1 MKRILLIPILMVV
14 ALSGCVEEEL
24 DAMDLSTILVN
35 SGENLDSY
43 RFVTETAMEFKSIED
58 STEISMLILRSRNNG
73 AVNLT
78 AQNMSAITS
87 GISNYGDEIYNVQQ
101 EVYVIG
107 DVAKI
112 KFNGD
117 WSQAPLQDA
126 ENFWALK
133 NIAEKQALLLN
144 SSQLALSG
152 SEMIDGMECSR
163 IEVIPDR
170 KSYESFVFELLESEL
185 PLAYVNLTE
194 LRDRSTVNWTI
205 WLSNDDGLP
214 RKENV
219 KMELSLTPEIM
230 AQSSDQIEDFL
241 IKIDLDTTTEYL
253 DYNQPLL
260 ITLPEGQVIEP
271 FIACACNR

>member
-14 ALSGCVEEEL
+14 ALSGCVDEEL
-24 DAMDLSTILVN
+24 DAMDLSTMMVN

-144 SSQLALSG
+144 SSQVALSG

-170 KSYESFVFELLESEL
+170 KSYESFVFEQLESEL

>member
-14 ALSGCVEEEL
+14 ALSGCVDEEL
-24 DAMDLSTILVN
+24 DAMDLSTMMVN

-78 AQNMSAITS
+78 AQNMSAITN

-112 KFNGD
+112 KFNGN
-117 WSQAPLQDA
+117 WSQATLQDA

-133 NIAEKQALLLN
+133 NTAEKQALLLN
-144 SSQLALSG
+144 SSQVALSG

-170 KSYESFVFELLESEL
+170 KSYESFVFEQLESEL
-185 PLAYVNLTE
+185 PLAYVNLTG

-260 ITLPEGQVIEP
+260 ISLPEGQVIEP
-271 FIACACNR
+271 LIACACNR